1 MSPADWDRL
10 QYYSRKV
17 KFFEAFYDDDPV
29 VDPSTYFR
37 IAQLRS
43 SVLFPS
49 LRHLKYSLDD
59 NSISRSYI
67 FLFLSPLLDS
77 LELCN
82 IGGFE
87 NTIVAPFLVTLAS
100 ESQMLSQLVLQSGQI
115 SVDILEK
122 SVVHFTHLRS
132 LKLLDAVFMGDFVLL
147 EVLGALPSL
156 ANLTL
161 KATDPAS
168 HPAHAPENSNSPWQ
182 SGAPKYF
189 EALESLCVTGSI
201 FLIQHLLGFIDS
213 PCIKSLEIY
222 PVFYL
227 RKQDPDDLSTPS
239 MTTSMKI
246 VASKWSQ
253 SLKSL
258 VIDSSTTTSNSDP
271 LLAQRCAMLK
281 SLILTAFNEMQT
293 FHLKGWWIKNLN
305 DDVRCLVMSWPKLK
319 SLRVLPLTGNRR
331 RPETFISFSTLRII
345 AENCPELRYLHIQL
359 DISIVPPFDT
369 SSKSLH
375 HNLEVLTVG
384 KALTDRTSL
393 KCQIQ
398 VTRHLDSIFP
408 YLKSIEVQPKGDV
421 TWSGIRDLV
430 HLCQD
435 VSLRRV
441 K

>member
-1 MSPADWDRL
+1 MSQADWDRL

-17 KFFEAFYDDDPV
+17 KFFEAICDDDPAL
-29 VDPSTYFR
+29 DPSTYFR
-37 IAQLRS
+37 IAQLQS
-43 SVLFPS
+43 SALFPS

-59 NSISRSYI
+59 NSISRSHI

-87 NTIVAPFLVTLAS
+87 NTIVAPFLATLAS
-100 ESQMLSQLVLQSGQI
+100 ESQMLSRFVLQSGQM
-115 SVDILEK
+115 SVDILKK

-132 LKLLDAVFMGDFVLL
+132 LKILDAVLMSDFVLW

-156 ANLTL
+156 ENLTL
-161 KATDPAS
+161 KAIDPAS
-168 HPAHAPENSNSPWQ
+168 HPAHGPENLNSQ
-182 SGAPKYF
+182 SVSRAPKYF
-189 EALESLCVTGSI
+189 EALESLCVTGSF
-201 FLIQHLLGFIDS
+201 FLIQQLLGFIDS

-222 PVFYL
+222 PIFSPHEH
-227 RKQDPDDLSTPS
+227 DPDNLSTPS
-239 MTTSMKI
+239 MII
-246 VASKWSQ
+246 VASKWPQ

-258 VIDSSTTTSNSDP
+258 VIDSSSSEST
-271 LLAQRCAMLK
+271 QRYATLNCLM
-281 SLILTAFNEMQT
+281 SLTALHEMQT
-293 FHLKGWWIKNLN
+293 FHLKGWWMKNLN
-305 DDVRCLVMSWPKLK
+305 NDMSRLAMSWPKLR
-319 SLRVLPLTGNRR
+319 SLRVLPHNHWE
-331 RPETFISFSTLRII
+331 PETFISFSTLRII

-359 DISIVPPFDT
+359 DISITPPFDT
-369 SSKSLH
+369 SSKNLN

-384 KALTDRTSL
+384 KALSNRASL

-398 VTRHLDSIFP
+398 VTQHLDSIFP
-408 YLKSIEVQPKGDV
+408 YLKSIEVQPKDV

-430 HLCQD
+430 HLCQE